1 MPYHAEF
8 HMGSEDLNLGPY
20 TFSTVH
26 IMHSWPFCYAHV
38 KTGEKGC
45 RRGERDRKKDRR
57 KGRDERR
64 EEERVKRGEV

>member
-1 MPYHAEF
+1 MPYHADF

-26 IMHSWPFCYAHV
+26 IMHSWPFRYARV

-45 RRGERDRKKDRR
+45 RRGRERQKKGQKKRKK
-57 KGRDERR
+57 
-64 EEERVKRGEV
+64 